1 MPRRFVKYPRG
12 RLYAVIDEPGA
23 AARAVDALVAA
34 GIEPS
39 RIEVLRGDTAADAFD
54 GTGERHGP
62 LARARRVVE
71 FTLMDQMPDF
81 AWYEAA
87 IRKGASVISVRS
99 NDERLIRTAVDVL
112 RGLGAHFVNHF
123 GRFATEEF
131 ERWRGAEPD
140 VPDYLR
146 R

>member
-1 MPRRFVKYPRG
+1 MTRRFVKYPRG
-12 RLYAVIDEPGA
+12 RLYAVLDEPGA

-34 GIEPS
+34 GIDPA
-39 RIEVLRGDTAADAFD
+39 RIEILRGDSAADAFD
-54 GTGERHGP
+54 GTGARHGP
-62 LARARRVVE
+62 LARVRRALE

-87 IRKGASVISVRS
+87 IRDGRSVVSVRS
-99 NDERLIRTAVDVL
+99 NDEAEIRTAVRVL
-112 RGLGAHFVNHF
+112 RRLGAHFMNHF

-131 ERWRGAEPD
+131 ERWRGPEPNL
-140 VPDYLR
+140 PDYLR

>member
-1 MPRRFVKYPRG
+1 MTRRFVKYPRG
-12 RLYAVIDEPGA
+12 RLYAVLDEPGA

-34 GIEPS
+34 GIEPT
-39 RIEVLRGDTAADAFD
+39 RIEILRGDTAADAFD
-54 GTGERHGP
+54 GTGARHGP
-62 LARARRVVE
+62 LARVRRAFE

-87 IRKGASVISVRS
+87 IRGVYSVVSVRS
-99 NDERLIRTAVDVL
+99 NDEAEIRTAVGVL
-112 RGLGAHFVNHF
+112 RAMGAHFMNYF

-131 ERWRGAEPD
+131 ERWRGPEPKL
-140 VPDYLR
+140 PDYLR

>member
-1 MPRRFVKYPRG
+1 VSRFIKYPTG
-12 RLYAVIDEPGA
+12 RLYAVLDEPA
-23 AARAVDALVAA
+23 AGGRAVEALVAA
-34 GIEPS
+34 GIAAD

-54 GTGERHGP
+54 GTGVRHGRM
-62 LARARRVVE
+62 ARIRRTLE

-87 IRKGASVISVRS
+87 IREGRTVVAVQPRGAAQR
-99 NDERLIRTAVDVL
+99 NRAVEVL
-112 RGLGAHFVNHF
+112 GGLGAHFINYF
-123 GRFATEEF
+123 GRFATEEIA
-131 ERWRGAEPD
+131 RWRGPEPA